1 LSRCTGSPT
10 TGNAF
15 PSTHKDLQC
24 LWGRTLIILAP
35 ERYRVGDLS
44 QGRLAFS
51 SSEVETH
58 DRAEAKEVSPGDSTF
73 P

>member
-1 LSRCTGSPT
+1 MGKNFDNTRAGALQGWGS
-10 TGNAF
+10 
-15 PSTHKDLQC
+15 
-24 LWGRTLIILAP
+24 
-35 ERYRVGDLS
+35 LS